1 MQDMTEKIV
10 YIGKKPLH
18 VYIKAVA
25 TAFEGG
31 EKSVIIIARGAT
43 ISRAVDVAE
52 VCRRRNG
59 IIASSLP
66 ESIELLDVE
75 IGTEEVPR
83 DDGMKPISRIRIT
96 LTA

>member
-1 MQDMTEKIV
+1 MTEKIV

-18 VYIKAVA
+18 AYIKAVA
-25 TAFEGG
+25 TAFEEG
-31 EKSVIIIARGAT
+31 EKSVNIIARGAT

-59 IIASSLP
+59 IIASTLP
-66 ESIELLDVE
+66 ESIQLQGVE

-83 DDGMKPISRIRIT
+83 DDGMKPISRICIT
-96 LTA
+96 LTF